1 MKKATKLEPQQYIT
15 WGDLGTTLYYS
26 GKKDEAAAP
35 TRKAVELASQDLKTN
50 PHDPVVLSA
59 LAGYYSVLNDRQHAL
74 GYLGQACSTGTT
86 IKKYC
91 WMLRVSTTS

>member
-1 MKKATKLEPQQYIT
+1 
-15 WGDLGTTLYYS
+15 
-26 GKKDEAAAP
+26 
-35 TRKAVELASQDLKTN
+35 LKTN

-74 GYLGQACSTGTT
+74 GYLGQAFSRHNDKE
-86 IKKYC
+86 IC